1 MQAISE
7 LLSDDVDG
15 GAWDGCRSVVAVLP
29 FRLVVPGYGVE
40 QRSDLGRSLIDVAMR
55 QSQLCRGLRKRPSTK
70 RAADCV
76 NGGRG
81 K

>member
-1 MQAISE
+1 
-7 LLSDDVDG
+7 
-15 GAWDGCRSVVAVLP
+15 
-29 FRLVVPGYGVE
+29 VPGYGVE

-55 QSQLCRGLRKRPSTK
+55 QSQLCRGLRRPNTK

-81 K
+81 R